1 MSQPSPAESVV
12 RVSRLP
18 RVAAAFVLVCALL
31 APGIAS
37 AATAPPFVAELV
49 ITDEVF
55 RASSSLSAADIQAF
69 LEKQTGVLDTT
80 LAPRHAD
87 GTMQPVSLL
96 VWEVSQEFNVNPKV
110 MLVMLQ
116 KEQSLLTKTAP
127 TQYALDWAFGFG
139 CPDGVPVEQRDPA
152 YKGLGNQIWYAARA
166 LNSYAETSWVPGQA
180 RPFTCL
186 NCVTANPPISV
197 SNFVPANL
205 ATYKLYVYTPHSH
218 GPTSAIYGGNFLF
231 WTSYWKFFDE
241 GPLASPAVKPV
252 YRFYNKKN
260 GTHFYTASET
270 ERYTVLRTL
279 SATYAYEGP
288 GYWVNT
294 ANPANTV
301 SLYRFYNKKNGTH
314 FYTASETEAA
324 NVKATLAA
332 TYTYE
337 GPVYGVSSVPDNAT
351 PMYRFYNKKT
361 NSHFYTIDA
370 VERDRVIAT
379 LGATYAF
386 EGVAYFIG
394 N

>member
-1 MSQPSPAESVV
+1 MSQPSPADFAA
-12 RVSRLP
+12 RVSRIP
-18 RVAAAFVLVCALL
+18 RITAALVLACALL

-37 AATAPPFVAELV
+37 AATAPPFDATLV
-49 ITDEVF
+49 ISDDVF
-55 RASSSLSAADIQAF
+55 RASSALSAADIQAF

-96 VWEVSQEFNVNPKV
+96 IAEVAVEFNVNPKV
-110 MLVMLQ
+110 LLVMLQ
-116 KEQSLLTKTAP
+116 KEQGLITKTAP
-127 TQYALDWAFGFG
+127 SQYALDWAFGFG

-166 LNSYAETSWVPGQA
+166 LNSYAETSWTPGQK
-180 RPFTCL
+180 RTVCL
-186 NCVTANPPISV
+186 NCVTANPALLDYA
-197 SNFVPANL
+197 FVAQNL

-218 GPTSAIYGGNFLF
+218 GPTPDIYGGNYLF
-231 WTSYWKFFDE
+231 WTTYWRYFDE
-241 GPLASPAVKPV
+241 GPLVSAAVKPV
-252 YRFYNKKN
+252 YRFYNKKT
-260 GTHFYTASET
+260 GTHFYTASEA

-279 SATYAYEGP
+279 SATYTYEGP

-294 ANPANTV
+294 ANPANSV

-314 FYTASETEAA
+314 FYTASEAEAN

-337 GPVYGVSSVPDNAT
+337 GPVYGVSNSPDNAT

-361 NSHFYTIDA
+361 NSHFYTIDP

-379 LGATYAF
+379 LGGTYLF
-386 EGVAYFIG
+386 EGVAYYIG